1 MKTAI
6 RCALLAMFCLSGYG
20 PGAGV
25 SQAARLEEVI
35 EGARREGALNVML
48 PSTVTPEVVKALE
61 AAMNK
66 HYGTNVRI
74 KYVAAGNY
82 VKAAAI
88 AITEHRTGTTPT
100 FDATIGYDANV
111 IAMLNAGAV
120 ESVENWK
127 ELAPKGTPLEDKSL
141 SPPVLKNAAFKFVDN
156 FHVMIYNSK
165 LLSKADVPRNLAD
178 LGHPKYKGKFAVPPY
193 ILALSEAM
201 LVYDREKVLE
211 IYRSWGRNQPKIQ
224 TPREA
229 IDRVVLG
236 EIWLTPFPNDYD
248 YYRRRQAGDP
258 VGMAFFQDFVPWT
271 SVYMSVR
278 AKALNGNAAKLWALF
293 NAGPEAQRIWE
304 KELIWMSIS
313 YPQQSRGK
321 EMKQMIEE
329 AGAKIVSWVE
339 SEETIKTM
347 RWLTT
352 TKEGNAY
359 QNRVRT
365 AIMEGR

>member
-1 MKTAI
+1 MKKLVRYALA
-6 RCALLAMFCLSGYG
+6 ALLGLFLFGHGVAVSG
-20 PGAGV
+20 
-25 SQAARLEEVI
+25 AATLEELI
-35 EGARREGALNVML
+35 EGARKEGALNVML
-48 PSTVTPEVVKALE
+48 PGTVTPELVKALE

-66 HYGTNVRI
+66 SYGTSVKI
-74 KYVAAGNY
+74 KYVVAGNY

-111 IAMLNAGAV
+111 IAMLNAGAL
-120 ESVENWK
+120 ESIDNWK
-127 ELAPKGTPLEDKSL
+127 ELAPRGTPVEDKSI
-141 SPPVLKNAAFKFVDN
+141 SPAVLKNAAFKFVDN
-156 FHVMIYNSK
+156 FHIMIYNSK
-165 LLSKADVPRNLAD
+165 LVSKADVPRKLAD

-211 IYRSWGRNQPKIQ
+211 IYRSWGKNQPKIQ
-224 TPREA
+224 APREA

-248 YYRRRQAGDP
+248 YYRRKQAGDP

-271 SVYMSVR
+271 SVYTAVR
-278 AKALNGNAAKLWALF
+278 AKAQNPNAAKLWALF

-304 KELIWMSIS
+304 KEILWMNIS
-313 YPQQSRGK
+313 YPQSRGK
-321 EMKQMIEE
+321 EMKQSIED
-329 AGAKIVSWVE
+329 AGAKIVSWVAN
-339 SEETIKTM
+339 EETIKTM

-352 TKEGNAY
+352 AKEGEAY
-359 QNRVRT
+359 QNKVRT